1 MDEDILE
8 LVADHDQAFEADLVL
23 DDSDVIEEE
32 AERPRTADKGEQ
44 HGVSWKRLRSIWVVL
59 IKWIYE
65 DVAVQYCQNI
75 DLYFWHM
82 TPDY

>member
-44 HGVSWKRLRSIWVVL
+44 HGVSRT
-59 IKWIYE
+59 WIE
-65 DVAVQYCQNI
+65 T
-75 DLYFWHM
+75 LH
-82 TPDY
+82 